1 MLDLAVLGLLRE
13 GPRHGYELKR
23 QLSEYGFWQVS
34 FGSLYPALRRLEKG
48 GLIEA
53 ARMSGRRKEYRTT
66 ADGEA
71 EFRRLLEDESGDIDE
86 DRAFQLR
93 LAFFRYLDP
102 ETRLG
107 LLERRRARMVEKLY
121 DAKRSMK
128 RSGAKAKERMDR
140 YTIALIERGVHSAE
154 SDIAWLDDLIAAER
168 DEQEE
173 PLTTRRKNRPGTA
186 LGGAEGGNAWAK

>member
-1 MLDLAVLGLLRE
+1 MLDLAILGLLRE
-13 GPRHGYELKR
+13 GPRHGYDLKR

-48 GLIEA
+48 GFIEA
-53 ARMSGRRKEYRTT
+53 GRISGRRKEYRPTE
-66 ADGEA
+66 AGEV

-102 ETRLG
+102 DTRLG
-107 LLERRRARMVEKLY
+107 LLERRRARLIEKLY
-121 DAKRSMK
+121 EAQRSLK
-128 RSGAKAKERMDR
+128 RSGARAMERIDR
-140 YTIALIERGVHSAE
+140 YTLALMERGVSSAE

-168 DEQEE
+168 NEQEQ
-173 PLTTRRKNRPGTA
+173 PKRTKKNRSGTA
-186 LGGAEGGNAWAK
+186 RGGAEGGNAWAK